1 MVASRSHFQLFQFNA
16 CKANGDNLELT
27 QCNPRPTM
35 TPIETLIGEV
45 NLRYGSA
52 KAFVFYSPRIGGAGA
67 AEQHLGI
74 ASKSPQT
81 AHLVR
86 KLSPFPTITPSVSGY
101 APEVGGKMIR
111 TSYEVANGEILKV
124 FGQRRAGA
132 GKLTFS
138 ACQFLRVRDTAALVE
153 LTVRLLSDPSVV
165 EPYAKIVGRFD
176 LITLDEAKSLGI
188 KVLPHFEKMFS
199 QGVVEDLISIRII
212 DPEKAKVET
221 VSKDDGTTAMVTV
234 QKRRRFIKPI

>member
-1 MVASRSHFQLFQFNA
+1 
-16 CKANGDNLELT
+16 
-27 QCNPRPTM
+27 
-35 TPIETLIGEV
+35 
-45 NLRYGSA
+45 
-52 KAFVFYSPRIGGAGA
+52 
-67 AEQHLGI
+67 
-74 ASKSPQT
+74 
-81 AHLVR
+81 
-86 KLSPFPTITPSVSGY
+86 
-101 APEVGGKMIR
+101 MIR
-111 TSYEVANGEILKV
+111 TSYEVTNGEILKV

-153 LTVRLLSDPSVV
+153 LTVRLLSDPIVA

-176 LITLDEAKSLGI
+176 LITLDEAKSLGV

-199 QGVVEDLISIRII
+199 QGVVEDLIVAHVL

-221 VSKDDGTTAMVTV
+221 IQKEDGTTALVTV

>member
-1 MVASRSHFQLFQFNA
+1 
-16 CKANGDNLELT
+16 
-27 QCNPRPTM
+27 M
-35 TPIETLIGEV
+35 TPIETLTGEV

-52 KAFVFYSPRIGGAGA
+52 KAFVFYSPRIGAAGA

-74 ASKSPQT
+74 AAKSPQT

-111 TSYEVANGEILKV
+111 TTYEIANGEVLKV

-153 LTVRLLSDPSVV
+153 LTVRLLSDPIVA
-165 EPYAKIVGRFD
+165 EPYAKILGRFD
-176 LITLDEAKSLGI
+176 LMTLDEAKSIGV
-188 KVLPHFEKMFS
+188 KVLPHFEKMFT
-199 QGVVEDLISIRII
+199 QGVVEDLIAAHVIA
-212 DPEKAKVET
+212 PEKAKVET